1 MIRLVWRGV
10 RFARG
15 RAVALAAGML
25 VAAVAFSLLTAS
37 VEVNAAQVTGV
48 VGANWRG
55 EYNLLVLPRGSVQTG
70 AGKHL
75 VQVNYLS
82 ASASG
87 ITMAQDAAIARLPG
101 VAVAAPL
108 EIVGYLLETAYIPV
122 VMSPAATGR
131 SGSRVLLV
139 TSRYTGD
146 QGLSVYP
153 PYDEGYVYIT
163 TDHVTPPRPPGTDKA
178 PAKQGPAER
187 LPDGRSVI
195 VCPATF
201 PVPPGQPSPFQRT
214 SGLLDGDCYSR
225 AGGFPGRVEG
235 MVAWSF
241 PVLMAGIDPRAESEL
256 TGLRRAVTSGK
267 YLTEGQR
274 PSTTPGG
281 PGLIPTDVVPVL
293 ASTASFDGDTDHV
306 TVSLL
311 PSPAVTVAR
320 SGASQAAM
328 TRAFGSLAGTPV
340 MHATITGAGA
350 WQHLLAEL
358 KQPSVAPYNAGVTQG
373 VGQYWTSGPVTYRPG
388 PDGQLDPV
396 PVSNPVSTW
405 TAGLAVG
412 GDQYVKAPPAAA
424 DTGYRALTEM
434 KETLGGGLVGGK
446 VGQSVPPLLQI
457 RLAGEFDPER
467 LTGFSG
473 GGPGSPLASYRAPLL
488 TGADAASRAAL
499 GSQPLVPD
507 GNMAG
512 YAQQPPLLYTTL
524 AGAAALEKTARFYSG
539 TGTRAAAQLKSTVA
553 APIGSI
559 RVRVS
564 GLRGTVP
571 EQLDKIGAIGEEIKR
586 ATGLQVIIT
595 AGASPY
601 PVTIRLP
608 AGKFGRPA
616 LQLTEDWTQT
626 DAALLVLHQADRE
639 SLALLVLIL
648 VVCALFLSGAA
659 LAGVRGRR
667 GEIGA
672 LRAVGWGRRQVF
684 TMVLG
689 EVVTLGIAAGLTGA
703 GLSAGLISGLGLRVP
718 LSRAL
723 LVLPVAIALAGISG
737 LAPAWS
743 ASRIPPAQALMPAA
757 RAPRRGGRR
766 VRTVTGLAITGIVRT
781 PGRSAAA
788 ASGLAVGMAGLTV
801 LLAAH
806 VSFATSIGDSELGG
820 LVNGSTR
827 GTDLV
832 SVLLTIALSAAGVAD
847 LTYLNLRERA
857 GELAALAASGWGR
870 RQLGRLLTSEA
881 VVTAGTG
888 SVAGAA
894 IGLTVAGVAFGLA
907 VPVLATAALAAAGGT
922 AITLAA
928 VITVLLLTS
937 GRPLA
942 AVLAADE

>member
-1 MIRLVWRGV
+1 MIRLVWSGI

-37 VEVNAAQVTGV
+37 VEVNAATVRAV

-55 EYNLLVLPRGSVQTG
+55 EYDLLVLPHGSVQTG

-82 ASASG
+82 TNTSG
-87 ITMAQDAAIARLPG
+87 MTMSQYAKIARLPG

-122 VMSPAATGR
+122 VLSPAAVGT
-131 SGSRVLLV
+131 SGSRVLVV
-139 TSRYTGD
+139 TSRYTAD
-146 QGLSVYP
+146 QGLSAYP

-163 TDHVTPPRPPGTDKA
+163 TDQVTPPQGPLVYKGPSDRA
-178 PAKQGPAER
+178 PKETGPAEQ
-187 LPDGRSVI
+187 LPDGKNVT
-195 VCPATF
+195 VCPVTLSASS
-201 PVPPGQPSPFQRT
+201 GQPSPFQRT
-214 SGLLDGDCYSR
+214 SGLLNGNCYSR
-225 AGGFPGRVEG
+225 TGGITGPVEG

-241 PVLMAGIDPRAESEL
+241 PVLVAGIDPRAENEL
-256 TGLRRAVTSGK
+256 TGLGHAVTSGK
-267 YLTEGQR
+267 YLAEGQ
-274 PSTTPGG
+274 G
-281 PGLIPTDVVPVL
+281 PVSAVPCSGCDLQDTVPML

-306 TVSLL
+306 TVSVL
-311 PSPAVTVAR
+311 PSSAVTMAR

-328 TRAFGSLAGTPV
+328 ARAFGSLGGTPV
-340 MHATITGAGA
+340 MQTTITGAAA

-358 KQPSVAPYNAGVTQG
+358 RPTGDSTNNTESI
-373 VGQYWTSGPVTYRPG
+373 GQYWTAGPVTYRTG

-405 TAGLAVG
+405 TAGNDVASKE
-412 GDQYVKAPPAAA
+412 YVTAPPAAA
-424 DTGYRALTEM
+424 DTGYRALTEIL
-434 KETLGGGLVGGK
+434 ETYGQGRVGNANG
-446 VGQSVPPLLQI
+446 PPLL
-457 RLAGEFDPER
+457 AAHVTGEFDPER
-467 LTGFSG
+467 LAGFSG
-473 GGPGSPLASYRAPLL
+473 GGAGSPLASYRAPLL
-488 TGADAASRAAL
+488 TGADTASRAAL
-499 GSQPLVPD
+499 GNQALEPD

-524 AGAAALEKTARFYSG
+524 AGAAAIENTALLYG
-539 TGTRAAAQLKSTVA
+539 STSTQPA
-553 APIGSI
+553 APIGSV
-559 RVRVS
+559 RVRVT
-564 GLRGTVP
+564 GLRGTVQ
-571 EQLDKIGAIGEEIKR
+571 EQLDKIGTIGEDIEK
-586 ATGLQVIIT
+586 ATGLQVIVT

-601 PVTIRLP
+601 PVTIGLP
-608 AGKFGRPA
+608 AAQFGRPS
-616 LQLTEDWTQT
+616 LQVTEYWTQT

-648 VVCALFLSGAA
+648 VVSALFLSGAA

-667 GEIGA
+667 TEIGA

-689 EVVTLGIAAGLTGA
+689 EVVMLGVAAGLVGA
-703 GLSAGLISGLGLRVP
+703 GLSAGLIWGLGLHVP

-723 LVLPVAIALAGISG
+723 LVLPVAAVLAAVSG
-737 LAPAWS
+737 LAPSWA
-743 ASRIPPAQALMPAA
+743 ASWIPPVQALMPAA

-766 VRTVTGLAITGIVRT
+766 VRTVAGLALTGVVRT
-781 PGRSAAA
+781 PGRSVVAAT
-788 ASGLAVGMAGLTV
+788 GLAVGVAGLTV

-806 VSFATSIGDSELGG
+806 VSFATSIGDSELAG
-820 LVNGSTR
+820 LVTGSTR

-832 SVLLTIALSAAGVAD
+832 SALLTIALSAAGIAD
-847 LTYLNLRERA
+847 LTYLTLRERA

-881 VVTAGTG
+881 VVTALTG
-888 SVAGAA
+888 AVAGAA
-894 IGLTVAGVAFGLA
+894 IGLTVAGVAFGLTL
-907 VPVLATAALAAAGGT
+907 PVLATAVIAAAGGT
-922 AITLAA
+922 AVTLAA
-928 VITVLLLTS
+928 VIAVLLFTS

-942 AVLAADE
+942 VVLAADE